1 MPLTRTPDYLP
12 YHALPGSVPRLPR
25 NEAEVVLIVA
35 RVPANVDAR
44 LFLSDEE
51 EKKCARLVREQD
63 RNSYRYRHGMLR
75 QWLSEWSGIGEQTL
89 EITQNVFGKPGAPAT
104 KLHFNMSRSG
114 DLCAFAFAAS
124 DIGVDI
130 EVRRDSRPFLNIAG
144 QHYHPDEKAVIISDD
159 DFFRIWTRKEAVM
172 KAEGS
177 GLNDSLAGMNCMTE
191 QVVYKNRRYHLRS
204 WLGTDFILSLA
215 CPKPPAAVV
224 QFLV

>member
-1 MPLTRTPDYLP
+1 MPLTPTPDYLP
-12 YHALPGSVPRLPR
+12 YQAQPESVPRLPR

-35 RVPANVDAR
+35 RIPASLDKG
-44 LFLSDEE
+44 LFLSEEE

-63 RNSYRYRHGMLR
+63 RNSFRYRHGMLR
-75 QWLSEWSGIGEQTL
+75 RWLSDWTGIEKEAL
-89 EITQNVFGKPGAPAT
+89 EMTQNDFGKPGAPST
-104 KLHFNMSRSG
+104 KLYFNMSRSG
-114 DLCAFAFAAS
+114 NLCAFAFALT

-130 EVRRDSRPFLNIAG
+130 EVRRDSKAFLSIARL
-144 QHYHPDEKAVIISDD
+144 HYHPDEKAVIVSDD

-177 GLNDSLAGMNCMTE
+177 GLNDSLAGMNSIPQ

-215 CPKPPAAVV
+215 CPKPMAAVA
-224 QFLV
+224 QFLI